1 MSIKII
7 RLSKI
12 YKSPEEEGKIV
23 EALKNVTLDINEGS
37 STVFYGST
45 GSGKTTLIQL
55 MIGILRPTYGE
66 VVLSSLH
73 TSRANDRDIT
83 QFREE
88 HIGYIPQDILL
99 IRDLTVLENI
109 LSPNMFRNETRKALK
124 RKAIDLLDRLDMS
137 QKMRAKP
144 HELSGGEKK
153 KVMIARALLKEP
165 VYILADEPVSELDQ
179 DSTNN
184 VIKLFSEYRK
194 KGSAIVVASHKKL
207 QMRHRSDIYLIHK
220 GRIIEYARGGRR

>member
-88 HIGYIPQDILL
+88 HIGYVPQDMLL

-109 LSPNMFRNETRKALK
+109 LSPNMFRNESRRALK
-124 RKAIDLLDRLDMS
+124 RRAIDLLDRLDMS
-137 QKMRAKP
+137 QKVHAKP
-144 HELSGGEKK
+144 YELSGGEKK

-165 VYILADEPVSELDQ
+165 VYILADEPVSELDR
-179 DSTNN
+179 DSAES

>member
-12 YKSPEEEGKIV
+12 YKNPEEEGKIV

-55 MIGILRPTYGE
+55 MIGILKPTYGE
-66 VVLSSLH
+66 VVLSSIH
-73 TSRANDRDIT
+73 TSRANDRDVT

-88 HIGYIPQDILL
+88 HIGYVPQDILL

-109 LSPNMFRNETRKALK
+109 LSPNMFRNESRRALK
-124 RKAIDLLDRLDMS
+124 RRAIDLLDRLDMS
-137 QKMRAKP
+137 QKMHAKP
-144 HELSGGEKK
+144 YELSGGEKK

-165 VYILADEPVSELDQ
+165 VYILADEPVSELDR
-179 DSTNN
+179 DSADS